1 MNVHFIEATQAE
13 FNLNHGKFM
22 LARFTPE
29 EARAKS
35 ALPGYEQESLWRIGG
50 LRNMRPG
57 MTLVLDLQTG
67 EGAAFTLVDRHGDPD
82 HTARYDLA
90 KHKIWVC
97 PMFEPFLGW
106 LYGQTQLG
114 ESETAIQALPRYV
127 EIPTLEGDLAGYRRP
142 GFAD

>member
-22 LARFTPE
+22 LGRFTPE
-29 EARAKS
+29 EARTYS
-35 ALPGYEQESLWRIGG
+35 ALPDYQGELLWRCGG

-57 MTLVLDLQTG
+57 MTLVMDLQTG
-67 EGAAFTLVDRHGDPD
+67 EGASFSLVDRHNDPQG
-82 HTARYDLA
+82 TATYDLN

-106 LYGQTQLG
+106 LYGQTQLA
-114 ESETAIQALPRYV
+114 ESETAMLELPRYV
-127 EIPTLEGDLAGYRRP
+127 EIPTLEGALAGYRRP
-142 GFAD
+142 GRAD